1 MITEKVINYYRF
13 TLLHFLLIAFFQVL
27 YFISMLVLRIGPLAQ
42 AGSAAGF

>member
-13 TLLHFLLIAFFQVL
+13 NLLHFYDILSSFVFHFNTSLK
-27 YFISMLVLRIGPLAQ
+27 IGPLAQ

>member
-13 TLLHFLLIAFFQVL
+13 YLLHFILIAFFQVL
-27 YFISMLVLRIGPLAQ
+27 IFISMLGVRIGPLAQ

>member
-13 TLLHFLLIAFFQVL
+13 DIL
-27 YFISMLVLRIGPLAQ
+27 YFYLNNILTSFYITTTLSLRIGPLAQ